1 MIYVVIHYQNQI
13 IYIYLAHAGSLPG
26 WAKLFIKKTFFGVT
40 CLYARSKYHT
50 QRAKT
55 SFDEVLDL
63 TAVVFYFI
71 GKSMRSISIVMSV
84 KCFVLFLRCISVQA
98 LLGKAASSPLGKP
111 GRTHWSRSGRD
122 P

>member
-1 MIYVVIHYQNQI
+1 MIYVDIHYQNQI

-50 QRAKT
+50 QHAKT

-71 GKSMRSISIVMSV
+71 GKIYAKYINSYVGENFRTFSEMYFRTSTSW
-84 KCFVLFLRCISVQA
+84 KR
-98 LLGKAASSPLGKP
+98 GK
-111 GRTHWSRSGRD
+111 
-122 P
+122 